1 MPAGRGE
8 ESSLVNFRTKKQ
20 SCFRVK
26 APLELH
32 LEQQCEGIAVAQTE
46 KTYAFFKGKFVP
58 LEEANVNIMNNAFMY
73 GTAVFEGIRGY
84 WNERQG
90 EMYVFRMR
98 EHFERMHDSMKI
110 MYMEPRYSIDE
121 FCKLTIELLRMNAP
135 RVDTYIRPSAFKAG
149 QKIGP
154 SLENNPTEFYIF
166 TVPFG
171 DYFHGAQGLKVQ
183 VSSWRRV
190 EDNAIPARAK
200 IVGAYAN
207 TALAK
212 TDALMAGFDECIVLS
227 ENGHVSEGS
236 AMNLFM
242 VKKGILVTTSTTEN
256 ILEGITRATIME
268 MAEQE
273 LGLRTVARPIDRSE
287 LYTADELF
295 FCGTGAQIAPIASV
309 DRRPIGT
316 GEAGPISKKI
326 QELYINICRGELPK
340 YHKWLT
346 PVYGEH
352 KAEMSASP
360 QATQKTQSR

>member
-1 MPAGRGE
+1 M
-8 ESSLVNFRTKKQ
+8 S
-20 SCFRVK
+20 
-26 APLELH
+26 
-32 LEQQCEGIAVAQTE
+32 QTT

-58 LEEANVNIMNNAFMY
+58 LEDANVNIMNNAFMY

-84 WNERQG
+84 WNERKD

-98 EHFERMHDSMKI
+98 EHFERMMDSMKI
-110 MYMEPRYSIDE
+110 MYMEPRYSVDE
-121 FCKLTIELLRMNAP
+121 FCKMTIELLRMNAP
-135 RVDTYIRPSAFKAG
+135 RVDTYIRPSAYKSG

-154 SLENNPTEFYIF
+154 SLMDNPTDFYIF

-183 VSSWRRV
+183 ISSWRRV

-242 VKKGILVTTSTTEN
+242 IKKGQLITTPTTEN
-256 ILEGITRATIME
+256 ILEGITRGTIIE

-273 LGLRTVARPIDRSE
+273 LGIKAISRTIDRSE

-316 GEAGPISKKI
+316 GEPGPLSKKI
-326 QELYINICRGELPK
+326 TDMYISICRGEMPQ
-340 YHKWLT
+340 YYKWLT
-346 PVYGEH
+346 PVYGDHKSEMTSSPQ
-352 KAEMSASP
+352 KAEP
-360 QATQKTQSR
+360 TPR